1 MYVAAVWRRV
11 LHWSTRARLPSPLPG
26 PASPQEAADRFAA
39 AVALLPA
46 GWAAAA
52 RAAQLAR
59 GPAAAL
65 PLPAA
70 DVVSAAAES
79 VQQVVRELGWLQC
92 RGPPILLTAYTVK
105 AGTVCYKWLHS

>member
-1 MYVAAVWRRV
+1 M
-11 LHWSTRARLPSPLPG
+11 LHWSPRARLASPLPG

-52 RAAQLAR
+52 
-59 GPAAAL
+59 L

-70 DVVSAAAES
+70 DIVSATAES
-79 VQQVVRELGWLQC
+79 VQQVVRGLGWLQC
-92 RGPPILLTAYTVK
+92 GGRPSCSLSTR
-105 AGTVCYKWLHS
+105 